1 VFARVADVVERL
13 IPFDRIGIAELDP
26 DYGTFTLKF
35 IRGLEVEGRS
45 EGDKLLIGQSLNA
58 YVTESRR
65 SLVVDDIDS
74 SEIPIDYPGMRANR
88 DVGIRSLVTTPM
100 IADDRVVGTISL
112 RSKELNEYPPE
123 HVALLER
130 LASLLAPTLEQSRLY
145 KNLEREAH
153 ERQIIAEIGQVISSS
168 PDVDDVYD
176 RFTDL
181 VRQILP
187 ADRLAVTAFEEESQR
202 FVILH
207 KSGIDAPGRDK
218 GQRISSEGSLMPI
231 VMESRKSVLFRPID
245 VSEVEREYSTLVP
258 IYLSGLRSFLS
269 IPLFVGDRIVGSIQF
284 FSNTENDYQRNHV
297 QLAESI
303 ARQIAGAITSS
314 LLRQAEIQT
323 ANENAALAK
332 IGRIITSSTDVR
344 PVFER
349 FG

>member
-1 VFARVADVVERL
+1 
-13 IPFDRIGIAELDP
+13 
-26 DYGTFTLKF
+26 
-35 IRGLEVEGRS
+35 
-45 EGDKLLIGQSLNA
+45 
-58 YVTESRR
+58 
-65 SLVVDDIDS
+65 
-74 SEIPIDYPGMRANR
+74 
-88 DVGIRSLVTTPM
+88 
-100 IADDRVVGTISL
+100 
-112 RSKELNEYPPE
+112 
-123 HVALLER
+123 
-130 LASLLAPTLEQSRLY
+130 
-145 KNLEREAH
+145 
-153 ERQIIAEIGQVISSS
+153 
-168 PDVDDVYD
+168 
-176 RFTDL
+176 
-181 VRQILP
+181 
-187 ADRLAVTAFEEESQR
+187 
-202 FVILH
+202 
-207 KSGIDAPGRDK
+207 
-218 GQRISSEGSLMPI
+218 MPI

-303 ARQIAGAITSS
+303 ARQIAGAIASS